1 MALIDFLLLRG
12 VPLQRRRDRS
22 TDAWCRLVGVV
33 TRTFRPLAN
42 LRPRRCFP
50 VSASPVWSSLDSFWR
65 ENPRRTT
72 TYPPYA
78 SSNISDF
85 RRRDSSLSLSLSL
98 SVARSL
104 FFHDKV
110 IDIFQRNVSIGYTNV
125 NTQRDSAIQR
135 AYDDQRACF
144 QTIQLFADFLLWSS
158 CYLFF
163 LFFSRLHFFSGLIYD
178 FARVIG
184 FWLLPLLDCV
194 SGSLGSFQRHGVDF
208 SVKWRNFNL
217 YILRSISITER
228 RSSEVIKYIRYAEE
242 RDRNKTREILWLK

>member
-85 RRRDSSLSLSLSL
+85 RRRDSSLSLSLS
-98 SVARSL
+98 VARSL

-163 LFFSRLHFFSGLIYD
+163 LFFSRLHFFQVSFTILPEWLAFDYCPCSTVFLQAWGASRDTEWISRLSGE
-178 FARVIG
+178 
-184 FWLLPLLDCV
+184 
-194 SGSLGSFQRHGVDF
+194 
-208 SVKWRNFNL
+208 
-217 YILRSISITER
+217 ISICIYW
-228 RSSEVIKYIRYAEE
+228 EVFR
-242 RDRNKTREILWLK
+242 